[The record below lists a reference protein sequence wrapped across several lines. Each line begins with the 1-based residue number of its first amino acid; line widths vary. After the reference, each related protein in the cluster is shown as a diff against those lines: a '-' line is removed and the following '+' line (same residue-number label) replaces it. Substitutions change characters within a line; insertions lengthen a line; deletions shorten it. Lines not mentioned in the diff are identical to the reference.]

1 MRASTIRVGAPR
13 SVVAV
18 TLLTPVQTERAG
30 TLIRRHRKL
39 MEAIDKTRDL
49 DERLRLRKQDRA
61 LRSELDRLLP
71 LVTDPLP

>member
-1 MRASTIRVGAPR
+1 MTP
-13 SVVAV
+13 
-18 TLLTPVQTERAG
+18 LTPIQTERAG

-71 LVTDPLP
+71 PAIEALH